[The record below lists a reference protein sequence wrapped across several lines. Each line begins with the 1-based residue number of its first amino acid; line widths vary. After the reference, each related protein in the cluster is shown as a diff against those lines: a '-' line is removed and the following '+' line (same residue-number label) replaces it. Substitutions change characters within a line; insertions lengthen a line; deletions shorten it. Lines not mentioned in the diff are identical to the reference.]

1 MTAHINKARTSQ
13 QRGIRKR

>member
-13 QRGIRKR
+13 QRDIRKR